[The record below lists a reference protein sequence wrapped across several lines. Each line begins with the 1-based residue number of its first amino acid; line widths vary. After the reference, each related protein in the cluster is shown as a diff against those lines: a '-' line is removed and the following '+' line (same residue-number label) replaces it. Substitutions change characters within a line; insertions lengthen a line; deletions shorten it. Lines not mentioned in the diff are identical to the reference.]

1 MLVKGGHWWRCHS
14 KLPKLF
20 FWMINLIAS
29 FMGPTYGPPGSFR
42 PQVGPMFAT
51 WILLSGKLE
60 HYAFEITA
68 TSPRGHWVKLPV
80 SINDAFSSTD
90 VSAVLVDLIWP
101 WHLGLYKRFRCQIM
115 GHCWHLW
122 ASEVILVIPGLGLS
136 FISVAIFCSVPWL
149 SSVKPY
155 GNTPV
160 KELYIKLLYFHC
172 CDCPQWSPMETH
184 L

>member
-1 MLVKGGHWWRCHS
+1 MAHVGPFGPRWAPCSPHESYYLGSLNIMLS
-14 KLPKLF
+14 KLLPHL
-20 FWMINLIAS
+20 
-29 FMGPTYGPPGSFR
+29 PPR
-42 PQVGPMFAT
+42 DP
-51 WILLSGKLE
+51 
-60 HYAFEITA
+60 
-68 TSPRGHWVKLPV
+68 WVKLPV

-155 GNTPV
+155 GNTLV